1 MFRIHRLHDMLLK
14 TGAGSRCI
22 TSYGELNMIRY
33 KFLAMM
39 ALASCVLAACTTA
52 PSSDS
57 DKQVL
62 HDQATIAFNQ
72 FEQNDSS
79 LAQFLSSA
87 YGYVIFPSV
96 GKGAIGIG
104 GAYGRG
110 EVWEQG
116 KRIGWADLT
125 QATIGAQLGG
135 QSYSELLVFQNK
147 FTMETFKSGN
157 FAFSGNASAVAAASG
172 AAATATYQNGVAVFT
187 RVSGGLMFE
196 ASIGGQKF
204 SYAPL
209 QED

>member
-1 MFRIHRLHDMLLK
+1 M
-14 TGAGSRCI
+14 T
-22 TSYGELNMIRY
+22 RY
-33 KFLAMM
+33 KNLAVM
-39 ALASCVLAACTTA
+39 AVVSLVLAACTTA

-72 FEQNDSS
+72 FEQNDPT
-79 LAQFLSSA
+79 LAQFLSGA
-87 YGYVIFPSV
+87 YGYVIFPTI

-116 KRIGWADLT
+116 KRIGWADMS
-125 QATIGAQLGG
+125 QATLGVQLGG

-147 FTMETFKSGN
+147 FAMETFKSGN
-157 FAFSGNASAVAAASG
+157 YAFSGNASAVAAASG
-172 AAATATYQNGVAVFT
+172 AAATATYQNGTAVFT
-187 RVSGGLMFE
+187 RVEGGLMFE

-209 QED
+209 DE

>member
-1 MFRIHRLHDMLLK
+1 M
-14 TGAGSRCI
+14 T
-22 TSYGELNMIRY
+22 RY
-33 KFLAMM
+33 KFFAAVVAVSL
-39 ALASCVLAACTTA
+39 VLAACTTA

-57 DKQVL
+57 DKQQL
-62 HDQATIAFNQ
+62 HDEATIAFNA
-72 FEQNDSS
+72 FEQNDPS
-79 LAQFLSSA
+79 LAQFLSNA
-87 YGYVIFPSV
+87 YGYVIFPTI

-116 KRIGWADLT
+116 KRVGWADMT
-125 QATIGAQLGG
+125 QATLGAQLGG

-157 FAFSGNASAVAAASG
+157 FAFSGNASAVAASSG

-187 RVSGGLMFE
+187 RVEGGLMFE

-209 QED
+209 EE